1 MNNGGKIILRRKK
14 IAHKD
19 LVTRLKD
26 IWEEEIQKRDV
37 TFLEL
42 YNSHIDL
49 LKKITELTKL
59 PDSKALRVT
68 DPFKVEIYDDDGDY
82 CHTIDCNPH
91 YDLIQKIKK
100 ELKLED

>member
-1 MNNGGKIILRRKK
+1 MTHN
-14 IAHKD
+14 KD

-42 YNSHIDL
+42 YNSHVDL
-49 LKKITELTKL
+49 LKQITELTRL

-82 CHTIDCNPH
+82 CHTIDTNPH

>member
-1 MNNGGKIILRRKK
+1 MTHNKNF
-14 IAHKD
+14 
-19 LVTRLKD
+19 VTRLND
-26 IWEEEIQKRDV
+26 IWNEEIQKRDV

-49 LKKITELTKL
+49 LKQITELTRL

>member
-1 MNNGGKIILRRKK
+1 MVHK
-14 IAHKD
+14 KD

-26 IWEEEIQKRDV
+26 IWDEEIQNNTLIMRKQEV
-37 TFLEL
+37 TLLEL

-49 LKKITELTKL
+49 LKQITELTKL
-59 PDSKALRVT
+59 PDSKAVRVT
-68 DPFKVEIYDDDGDY
+68 DPFKIEIYDDDGDY

>member
-1 MNNGGKIILRRKK
+1 M
-14 IAHKD
+14 AHKD

-100 ELKLED
+100 ELKLDD

>member
-1 MNNGGKIILRRKK
+1 M
-14 IAHKD
+14 AHKKD

-37 TFLEL
+37 SFLEL

-49 LKKITELTKL
+49 LKQITELTKL

>member
-1 MNNGGKIILRRKK
+1 MTHKK
-14 IAHKD
+14 D
-19 LVTRLKD
+19 FVTRLND
-26 IWEEEIQKRDV
+26 IWNEEIEKKDK
-37 TFLEL
+37 TLLSLYKSHAELLMMILEV
-42 YNSHIDL
+42 
-49 LKKITELTKL
+49 TKL

-68 DPFKVEIYDDDGDY
+68 DPLKVEIYDDDGDY

>member
-1 MNNGGKIILRRKK
+1 MTHNKNF
-14 IAHKD
+14 
-19 LVTRLKD
+19 VTRLND
-26 IWEEEIQKRDV
+26 IWNEEIQKREV
-37 TFLEL
+37 SFLEL

-49 LKKITELTKL
+49 LKQITELTKL
-59 PDSKALRVT
+59 PDSKAVRVT

>member
-1 MNNGGKIILRRKK
+1 M
-14 IAHKD
+14 AHNKNF
-19 LVTRLKD
+19 VTRLSD
-26 IWEEEIQKRDV
+26 IWNEEIQKLDV
-37 TFLEL
+37 TFQEL

-49 LKKITELTKL
+49 LKQITELTRL

-82 CHTIDCNPH
+82 CHTIDTNPH

>member
-1 MNNGGKIILRRKK
+1 MIHNKNF
-14 IAHKD
+14 
-19 LVTRLKD
+19 VTRLND
-26 IWEEEIQKRDV
+26 IWNEEIQKRDV

-49 LKKITELTKL
+49 LKQITELTKL

>member
-1 MNNGGKIILRRKK
+1 M
-14 IAHKD
+14 AHKKD

-91 YDLIQKIKK
+91 YDLIQKITK
-100 ELKLED
+100 ELKLKD

>member
-1 MNNGGKIILRRKK
+1 MTHK
-14 IAHKD
+14 KD
-19 LVTRLKD
+19 LVSRLMN
-26 IWEEEIQKRDV
+26 IWEEEISRKDKL
-37 TFLEL
+37 FISL
-42 YNSHIDL
+42 YKSHIDL
-49 LKKITELTKL
+49 LIQITELTRL

-82 CHTIDCNPH
+82 CHTIDTNPH

>member
-1 MNNGGKIILRRKK
+1 M
-14 IAHKD
+14 AHKD

-49 LKKITELTKL
+49 LKQITELTRL
-59 PDSKALRVT
+59 PDSKALTVT
-68 DPFKVEIYDDDGDY
+68 DPLRIEIYDEDGCY
-82 CHTIDCNPH
+82 CHTINTNPH
-91 YDLIQKIKK
+91 YALIQKIKK

>member
-1 MNNGGKIILRRKK
+1 MTHNKNF
-14 IAHKD
+14 
-19 LVTRLKD
+19 VTRLND
-26 IWEEEIQKRDV
+26 IWNEEIQNREV
-37 TFLEL
+37 SFHEL

-49 LKKITELTKL
+49 LKQITELTKL
-59 PDSKALRVT
+59 PDSKAVRVT

-82 CHTIDCNPH
+82 CHTIDTNPH

>member
-1 MNNGGKIILRRKK
+1 M
-14 IAHKD
+14 AHKD

-49 LKKITELTKL
+49 LKQITELTKL

-68 DPFKVEIYDDDGDY
+68 DPLKVEIYDGDGDY

>member
-1 MNNGGKIILRRKK
+1 M
-14 IAHKD
+14 AHKNF
-19 LVTRLKD
+19 VTRLND
-26 IWEEEIQKRDV
+26 IWNEEIQKREV
-37 TFLEL
+37 SFQEL

-49 LKKITELTKL
+49 LKQITELTKL
-59 PDSKALRVT
+59 PDSKALTVA
-68 DPFKVEIYDDDGDY
+68 DPFKIEIYDDDGDY

>member
-1 MNNGGKIILRRKK
+1 M
-14 IAHKD
+14 AHKD

-26 IWEEEIQKRDV
+26 IWEEEISRKDKL
-37 TFLEL
+37 FLDL
-42 YNSHIDL
+42 YKSHTNL
-49 LKKITELTKL
+49 LMQITELTRL

-100 ELKLED
+100 ELKLKD

>member
-1 MNNGGKIILRRKK
+1 MTHNKNF
-14 IAHKD
+14 
-19 LVTRLKD
+19 VTRLND
-26 IWEEEIQKRDV
+26 IWNEEIQKREV
-37 TFLEL
+37 SFQEL

-49 LKKITELTKL
+49 LKQITELTKL
-59 PDSKALRVT
+59 PDSKAVRVT

>member
-1 MNNGGKIILRRKK
+1 MTHK
-14 IAHKD
+14 KD
-19 LVTRLKD
+19 LVSRLMN
-26 IWEEEIQKRDV
+26 IWEEEISRKDKL
-37 TFLEL
+37 FISL
-42 YNSHIDL
+42 YKSHIDL
-49 LKKITELTKL
+49 LIQITELTKL

-100 ELKLED
+100 ELKLDD

>member
-1 MNNGGKIILRRKK
+1 M
-14 IAHKD
+14 AHKD

-26 IWEEEIQKRDV
+26 IWEEEIQKREV
-37 TFLEL
+37 SFLEL

-49 LKKITELTKL
+49 LKQITELTKL
-59 PDSKALRVT
+59 QDSKALRVN
-68 DPFKVEIYDDDGDY
+68 DPFKIEIYDDDGDY

>member
-1 MNNGGKIILRRKK
+1 M
-14 IAHKD
+14 AHQD

-49 LKKITELTKL
+49 LKQITELTRL

>member
-1 MNNGGKIILRRKK
+1 M
-14 IAHKD
+14 AHKD

-49 LKKITELTKL
+49 LKQITELTRL